1 MINENARN
9 DFVGRIET
17 TVAEPSTGL
26 RRSVGFYGLMFI
38 SLGSIIGSGWLLGAL
53 NAAKVA
59 GPASILSWALA
70 AGMLALLA
78 LTYAELGATY
88 PVAGGA
94 ARFPYYSHGPIAGFT
109 AGWASWL
116 QAVFIAPIEVLA
128 VITYVN
134 SVGWVNTHFNMLNK
148 VGDNAG
154 LLNEVG
160 LVVAIVLMLLF
171 TAVNLAGTKFL
182 SDSNVIVVLW
192 KTAVPI
198 LAIGAVAALRFNSEN
213 FHAGGGFMPF
223 GFHGVFAAL
232 AGGVVFALQGFEQAV
247 QLAGEARNPKRD
259 VSRAIL
265 AAMAIGAVLYS
276 LLQVVMIAALEPR
289 NIATNWARPLGAD
302 PSDYG
307 AWYTIAL
314 AVGAGWLAKL
324 LIVDAIISPAGTGV
338 VYVATS
344 SRLSYALGEKRE
356 MPAALVAT
364 NRKGVPVV
372 SIVVSAVVGL
382 LAFGPFK
389 SWGALVTVITATTA
403 IMYAFAPVS
412 LAALHKLDGPRTTNY
427 RMPLPKFLL
436 PAAFCSANLIIYW
449 GGFDTTWKLV
459 SAIAAGLVL
468 FTVGAWRRKT
478 GAQRTIRNA
487 IWIAPWLGGHVLIG
501 MLGRYGNG
509 SKGVLPDWVDIAVV
523 IIFALAIYYWAVSL
537 ALTKEESAAAVSAQ
551 PLCTKSGKSD
561 LFLCGLCVSLRPS
574 ALKRPINAENTEI
587 RRGPQRK
594 DFHPTRF
601 FVQSSAQP
609 LFLKSLKSL
618 LDTVSTVTR

>member
-1 MINENARN
+1 MINENAQN
-9 DFVGRIET
+9 DFAGRIET
-17 TVAEPSTGL
+17 NAAARSDGL
-26 RRSVGFYGLMFI
+26 RRSVGFYGLMFV

-59 GPASILSWALA
+59 GPASILSWVLA

-116 QAVFIAPIEVLA
+116 QAVFVAPIEVLA

-134 SVGWVNTHFNMLNK
+134 SIGWVNNHFNMVNK
-148 VGDNAG
+148 IGNNAG

-160 LVVAIVLMLLF
+160 LVVAIILMLLF
-171 TAVNLAGTKFL
+171 TTINLAGAKFL
-182 SDSNVIVVLW
+182 SDSNVIVVIW

-198 LAIGAVAALRFNSEN
+198 LAIGVVAALRFNEEN

-232 AGGVVFALQGFEQAV
+232 TGGVVFALQGFEQAV

-265 AAMAIGAVLYS
+265 SAMAIGAVLYS
-276 LLQVVMIAALEPR
+276 LLQIVMIGALEPR
-289 NIATNWARPLGAD
+289 NIATSWTRPLGTD

-344 SRLSYALGEKRE
+344 SRLSYALGEERE
-356 MPAALVAT
+356 MPPALVTT
-364 NRKGVPVV
+364 NRNGVPVV
-372 SIVVSAVVGL
+372 SILLSAVVGL

-412 LAALHKLDGPRTTNY
+412 LAALHRIDGSRTRHYRVPMPKL
-427 RMPLPKFLL
+427 LL
-436 PAAFCSANLIIYW
+436 PAAFCSANLVIYW

-459 SAIAAGLVL
+459 SAIAVGLAL
-468 FTVGAWRRKT
+468 FTVGAWRGNT
-478 GAQRTIRNA
+478 GAQRRIRNA
-487 IWIAPWLGGHVLIG
+487 FWIGPWLGGHVLIG
-501 MLGRYGNG
+501 MFGRYGNG
-509 SKGVLPDWVDIAVV
+509 AKGLLPDWIDIAVV
-523 IIFALAIYYWAVSL
+523 IIFALAIFYWAVSL
-537 ALTKEESAAAVSAQ
+537 ALTKEETAAAVGKDTQQLSSLSA
-551 PLCTKSGKSD
+551 
-561 LFLCGLCVSLRPS
+561 
-574 ALKRPINAENTEI
+574 
-587 RRGPQRK
+587 
-594 DFHPTRF
+594 
-601 FVQSSAQP
+601 
-609 LFLKSLKSL
+609 
-618 LDTVSTVTR
+618 